1 MTFTIGK
8 VASLVHVTPDT
19 LRYYERAG
27 LLGPAAKSK
36 GGYRLYDHEA
46 LHRVR
51 FIKEAQQFGF
61 TLSEIRALLD
71 LRASDR
77 ACCTDVRRVAVEKK
91 LQLEAKIKAMKAM
104 SKVLDRLIAECT
116 SGSGTLNACPI
127 LMAFDK
133 GVKEQANES

>member
-46 LHRVR
+46 LRRVR
-51 FIKEAQQFGF
+51 FIKEAQQCGF

-91 LQLEAKIKAMKAM
+91 LQLEAKIKVMKAM
-104 SKVLDRLIAECT
+104 AKALDRLIAECT
-116 SGSGTLNACPI
+116 SGSGPLNVCPI

-133 GVKEQANES
+133 GVKGTPKES